1 MNCVHCGGDGFN
13 RVVVRATDG
22 AELGSLCEACE
33 DETFGV
39 TLEDRELRRTAG
51 CQFCP
56 ADGPFAL
63 PVLECVVEW
72 DDAARTD
79 LEYALDE
86 ETPRLCRDHLA
97 SFVLVDPTAA
107 RRRPGSTPGRAGVG
121 SDPAGRRR

>member
-33 DETFGV
+33 EETFGV
-39 TLEDRELRRTAG
+39 TLEDGELRRTAG
-51 CQFCP
+51 CHFCP

-72 DDAARTD
+72 DDAARTE
-79 LEYALDE
+79 LEYALDD
-86 ETPRLCRDHLA
+86 ETPRLCRAHL
-97 SFVLVDPTAA
+97 STFVLVGSPAA
-107 RRRPGSTPGRAGVG
+107 RWRAGSPVD
-121 SDPAGRRR
+121 S